1 MFGTLRLVLNVR
13 ENAVIAPE
21 TAVIQQGDRTIL
33 YVVEDGAAAM
43 RPVRLGVRLPG
54 RVEIREGLE
63 PGEMIIA
70 EGHQKLGPGAPVN
83 PLGPA
88 AAEPRRGRQT
98 AEEILDQRIDD
109 RENPPRDGGPAV
121 EEGSPE
127 MGQPAAGTGPAG
139 ELKQTRDQQGDAT

>member
-1 MFGTLRLVLNVR
+1 
-13 ENAVIAPE
+13 
-21 TAVIQQGDRTIL
+21 
-33 YVVEDGAAAM
+33 
-43 RPVRLGVRLPG
+43 VRLGVRLPG

-88 AAEPRRGRQT
+88 AAEPRRGRQS

-109 RENPPRDGGPAV
+109 RKNPSREDAPAV

-127 MGQPAAGTGPAG
+127 MGQPAVGKSPAAEQGEGPA
-139 ELKQTRDQQGDAT
+139 QQQEPAATGDAS